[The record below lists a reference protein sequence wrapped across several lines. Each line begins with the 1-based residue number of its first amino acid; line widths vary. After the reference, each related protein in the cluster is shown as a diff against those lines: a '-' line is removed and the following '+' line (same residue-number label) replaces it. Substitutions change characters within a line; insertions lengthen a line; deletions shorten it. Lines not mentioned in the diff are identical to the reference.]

1 MKMDSHSGLRRYP
14 VLVPAFAGMT
24 TWIPDRVRN
33 DMRHF
38 HASLCPTRAWRLEVR
53 EMDQV
58 FLKND
63 VIKRRMRIFSAAVSV
78 ICFCALYPKA
88 WAEDLKPQIPILD
101 QYITQAL
108 EGNNEL
114 KAAEDAWK
122 AASDRARQVGVPP
135 DPRFTYGYYIQP
147 VETRTGPQRQR
158 FGLSQTLP
166 WFGKLSL
173 KEKQA
178 LLEAEAIGARAESLR
193 LSVIKRVKEAYYEY
207 AYDVQ
212 AITITRQNMELLGY
226 LLKVA
231 DSRYSAGLSPYSQ
244 TLRLQVE
251 IAKLE
256 DRVRSLDD
264 LTRPL
269 RARLNASLGLPPENP
284 IPAPSDIPVMIADMT
299 DEEIL
304 KGVEEANPEIRALII
319 QASVA
324 GQGVKLAERNFYPD
338 FTFGLEMIQQDNAR
352 SGDPLHNGDDP
363 FVATVSVNIPIW
375 FEARR
380 AAVAEAGNKERSLK
394 RQASGTLDRLN
405 AAMQLALFKYRD
417 AGRKIDLFQN
427 TLIPKAEQSMQ
438 ATLDAFQTGTQ
449 SVLDLIDAE
458 RIYLEFQLSYLR
470 ALSDQGIYMAEME
483 SLLGREIPCKIHSIP
498 IRPSLINL
506 K

>member
-1 MKMDSHSGLRRYP
+1 
-14 VLVPAFAGMT
+14 
-24 TWIPDRVRN
+24 
-33 DMRHF
+33 
-38 HASLCPTRAWRLEVR
+38 
-53 EMDQV
+53 MDQV
-58 FLKND
+58 LSIHD
-63 VIKRRMRIFSAAVSV
+63 VTRRRMRIFSAAVSA
-78 ICFCALYPKA
+78 ICFCALLPRA
-88 WAEDLKPQIPILD
+88 RAEDLKPRLPIID
-101 QYITQAL
+101 NYIAQAI
-108 EGNNEL
+108 EGNNDL

-135 DPRFTYGYYIQP
+135 DPRFTYGYYIRP

-178 LLEAEAIGARAESLR
+178 FLEAEAIGARAESLR
-193 LSVIKRVKEAYYEY
+193 LSVIRRVKEAYYEY

-212 AITITRQNMELLGY
+212 AITITGQNMELLGY

-244 TLRLQVE
+244 TIRLQVE
-251 IAKLE
+251 LAKLE
-256 DRVRSLDD
+256 DRLRSLSD
-264 LTRPL
+264 LTQPL
-269 RARLNASLGLPPENP
+269 RARLNSSMGLPPENP
-284 IPAPSDIPVMIADMT
+284 IPPPSEIPIMIADMS

-304 KGVEEANPEIRALII
+304 KGIEESNPEIRALMI
-319 QASVA
+319 QASAA

-363 FVATVSVNIPIW
+363 IVATVSVNIPIW

-380 AAVAEAGNKERSLK
+380 SAVAEAANKERSLK

-427 TLIPKAEQSMQ
+427 TLVPKAEQSMQ
-438 ATLDAFQTGTQ
+438 ATLDAFQAGTQ
-449 SVLDLIDAE
+449 SVIDLIDSE
-458 RIYLEFQLSYLR
+458 RILLEFQLAYLR
-470 ALSDQGIYMAEME
+470 ALADQGIYMAELE
-483 SLLGREIPCKIHSIP
+483 SLLGREIPCKIHSLT
-498 IRPSLINL
+498 IRPPLI
-506 K
+506 KVH